1 MGKMKYNPEKTK
13 LTTRQKNIIQLL
25 TQFTTECPATISVL
39 SEKLHC
45 SSRTV
50 LREMPVIESWLQE
63 HKFSF
68 FRKPGVGIVLNE
80 DAQTKQ
86 KIFSM
91 LEETEPIYVLSKE
104 KRRKWILAELFY
116 AKEPMK
122 SYYFTTKYKIS
133 EGTLAHDLD
142 FWQVWL
148 QKYEV
153 QIIRKSGV
161 GIFLK
166 GTESAL
172 RQAIANAIYAFMSEK
187 EILDL
192 LCGYKENTQK
202 ISVPSKYRDISLLD
216 YDILQKVEQVLFEV
230 EKVLQIQY
238 IDSVYIGILIHIS
251 LAVKRLQNGEI
262 IQIMPE
268 KLYDLKQY
276 PQYVIAKEIGSR
288 IEKMFDLQ
296 LPEDEIG
303 YIALHCIHANMG
315 EENTE
320 VSADYMQIQQCA
332 KNMMQSMQKE
342 LETAYAIAFLYD
354 AEMVADV
361 SQQIFALLHR
371 LKFHIPIQN
380 AKLEAFSEQYEN
392 VCQATEKSCI
402 HLKPVLKEMQISKE
416 EICAMAMYFYTVL
429 QKQQSRLQKIPV
441 VVVCPTGFGTSK
453 ILAIHLQKEFPQLD
467 IKEIVSVF
475 RIDIEQLQ
483 RKNIQLVISTVQ
495 LDIDFLH
502 IQVNPIL
509 LEKDKIALKEII
521 STLPL
526 TSSTQKKKHTLL
538 QKQDVLNITIWGQ
551 EVLAFLQNIKW
562 YTKTSIAKKQE
573 LLEVA
578 STLFTEVAEKQKMIL
593 STLEKREKL
602 ASTYIPTFEMLL
614 LHGKTNAVQH
624 TCFGYIALEHSFFHK
639 EGIIKGAIVM
649 LIPEAHHQICME
661 LVQHI
666 SGQFVENDSLFAAM
680 QQKREQ
686 EFRKELEKSSIAFYQ
701 NMIKKRLEDVT

>member
-1 MGKMKYNPEKTK
+1 MEKIKYNAEQTK

-39 SEKLHC
+39 SKKLHC

-50 LREMPVIESWLQE
+50 LREMPVIESWLNE
-63 HKFSF
+63 HHFSF

-80 DAQTKQ
+80 NAQTKK

-91 LEETEPIYVLSKE
+91 LEATEQIYVLSKE

-133 EGTLAHDLD
+133 EGTLVHDLD

-161 GIFLK
+161 GIFLQ

-172 RQAIANAIYAFMSEK
+172 RQAIANAIYEFMSEK

-192 LCGYKENTQK
+192 LCGYKENTKK
-202 ISVPSKYRDISLLD
+202 ISIPMKYRDISLLD

-230 EKVLQIQY
+230 EKILQIQY
-238 IDSVYIGILIHIS
+238 ADDVYIGMLIHIS
-251 LAVKRLQNGEI
+251 LAVKRLQNGEM

-268 KLYDLKQY
+268 KLYTLKQY
-276 PQYVIAKEIGSR
+276 PEYMIARKIGSH

-303 YIALHCIHANMG
+303 YIALHCIHTNMG
-315 EENTE
+315 DENTE
-320 VSADYMQIQQCA
+320 ISADYMQIQQCA
-332 KNMMQSMQKE
+332 KNMIISMQKQ
-342 LETAYAIAFLYD
+342 LKKIYAIPFLYNT
-354 AEMVADV
+354 EMISDF

-380 AKLEAFSEQYEN
+380 VKLEVFSEQYEH
-392 VCQATEKSCI
+392 VYQATEKSCMY
-402 HLKPVLKEMQISKE
+402 LQPVLKEMQISKE
-416 EICAMAMYFYTVL
+416 EIGSMAMYFYTAL
-429 QKQQSRLQKIPV
+429 QKQQSQLQKIPV
-441 VVVCPTGFGTSK
+441 VIVCPTGFGTSK
-453 ILAIHLQKEFPQLD
+453 ILSIHLQKEFPQLD

-475 RIDIEQLQ
+475 RIDIEQFRQ
-483 RKNIQLVISTVQ
+483 KNIQLVISTVE

-509 LEKDKIALKEII
+509 LEKDKLALKEII

-526 TSSTQKKKHTLL
+526 ACPVQKKKPIVL
-538 QKQDVLNITIWGQ
+538 QKQDVLDITKWGQ
-551 EVLAFLQNIKW
+551 EVYALLQDFRW

-573 LLEVA
+573 LLELA
-578 STLFTEVAEKQKMIL
+578 ATLFTQMPEKQSMIL
-593 STLEKREKL
+593 STLVKREEI
-602 ASTYIPTFEMLL
+602 ASTYIPIFEMLL
-614 LHGKTNAVQH
+614 LHGKTDAVQH
-624 TCFGYIALEHSFFHK
+624 TCFGYIALEHPFFHK

-649 LIPEAHHQICME
+649 LIPKEHHQVCME
-661 LVQHI
+661 LVQYI
-666 SGQFVENDSLFAAM
+666 SGQFVENDSLFTAM
-680 QQKREQ
+680 QQNKEQ
-686 EFRKELEKSSIAFYQ
+686 VFKKELEKSIIKFYQ
-701 NMIKKRLEDVT
+701 NMIKKRLEDMT